1 MKAKNSK
8 KRAVVCSRKT
18 KETNITVS
26 LNVDGHG
33 KTNIDTGIGLLD
45 HMLELFAFWGFFD
58 LNIKAKGDAKK
69 IDIHHTNE
77 DIGIVLGEAFKKAL
91 GKMSGLKRSAYS
103 IVPME
108 DIVATVV
115 VDISGR
121 SHFRAIEF
129 VNSKATHIRDI
140 RGYSLEYANHFFEGF
155 TKKLGINLAL
165 KITGKNDDLHT
176 VLEPVFK
183 ALGKAM
189 DEATQ
194 VDKRRK
200 GVPST
205 KGLID

>member
-8 KRAVVCSRKT
+8 KRTAICSRKT
-18 KETNITVS
+18 KETDIKVS
-26 LNVDGHG
+26 LNIDGHG
-33 KTNIDTGIGLLD
+33 KANINTGIGLLD

-58 LNIKAKGDAKK
+58 LNIKAKGDSKK

-121 SHFRAIEF
+121 SHFKAIEF
-129 VNSKATHIRDI
+129 ANSKFHVKDI

-155 TKKLGINLAL
+155 TKKLGINLAI
-165 KITGKNDDLHT
+165 KITGKNEDLHT
-176 VLEPVFK
+176 VLEPIFK
-183 ALGKAM
+183 SLGKAM
-189 DEATQ
+189 DEASQ